1 MAKQTI
7 YNAGIYVRLSQEDM
21 RAGESLSIE
30 HQKLILTKYVREQGW
45 NLVDTYVDDGF
56 SGTDFNRPSVQR
68 LLSDAQTGRINLI
81 ICKDL
86 SRFGR
91 NYIEVGQYIDYI
103 FPLHNIRFIALNDN
117 VDTANR
123 DSNAMEMM
131 PVINLFNEWHASS
144 TSKKIKAV
152 NLANA
157 KAGKYT
163 CANAAY
169 GYTKAD
175 DEKHTPII
183 DPEAAE
189 VVRRIFKLRSQ
200 GMSPRAIGD
209 QLNAENIP
217 IPSDYRCQKK
227 GIVNTKYTRHLWTQV
242 QIRQIL
248 DNPIYLGKLAMMRVT
263 SVSYKNHKK
272 VRKDPS
278 EWVVTEDT
286 HEAIISQELWDKVRE
301 AEKAVSHGKRDGK
314 GVTQPLSGM
323 LFCPD
328 CGYKMKAAGRKRTL
342 KSGELIR
349 ECYYNCS
356 SYVLHGKELCSTHY
370 ISQKQIEAVIIADIR
385 SMAELVVKDE
395 QTARAAFLSKKEQQ
409 TSRQSKADIKKL
421 NDSKHR
427 LAELENLMQSVY
439 EDKVM
444 GKIPEHI
451 CVSFLEKYEAEQ
463 QELRAVI
470 ADLEERLSAEKQDR
484 EDVEEFIRRLKKY
497 VDVQTLTRELGLE
510 LIEYVTVGAY
520 TPNEPREINI
530 YYKFLD
536 KPLNDKKTLLDTKKK
551 YVEKLNFVA

>member
-463 QELRAVI
+463 QVLRAVI

-536 KPLNDKKTLLDTKKK
+536 KPLNDKKTLYSD
-551 YVEKLNFVA
+551 ENA

>member
-217 IPSDYRCQKK
+217 ISSDYRCQKK

-536 KPLNDKKTLLDTKKK
+536 KPLNDKKTLYSD
-551 YVEKLNFVA
+551 ENA

>member
-470 ADLEERLSAEKQDR
+470 ADLEERLSAEKQNR

-536 KPLNDKKTLLDTKKK
+536 KPLNDKKTLYSD
-551 YVEKLNFVA
+551 ENA

>member
-91 NYIEVGQYIDYI
+91 NYIEEGQYIDYI

-484 EDVEEFIRRLKKY
+484 EDVEKFIRRLKKY

-536 KPLNDKKTLLDTKKK
+536 KPLNDKKTLYSD
-551 YVEKLNFVA
+551 ENA

>member
-272 VRKDPS
+272 VRKNPS

-470 ADLEERLSAEKQDR
+470 ADLEERLSAEKQNR

-536 KPLNDKKTLLDTKKK
+536 KPLNDKKTLYSD
-551 YVEKLNFVA
+551 ENA

>member
-7 YNAGIYVRLSQEDM
+7 YNAEIYVRLSQEDM

-536 KPLNDKKTLLDTKKK
+536 KPLNDKKTLYSD
-551 YVEKLNFVA
+551 ENA

>member
-163 CANAAY
+163 CANAAH

-536 KPLNDKKTLLDTKKK
+536 KPLNDKKTLYSD
-551 YVEKLNFVA
+551 ENA

>member
-123 DSNAMEMM
+123 DSDAMEMM

-536 KPLNDKKTLLDTKKK
+536 KPLNDKKTLYSD
-551 YVEKLNFVA
+551 ENA

>member
-536 KPLNDKKTLLDTKKK
+536 KPLNDKETLYSD
-551 YVEKLNFVA
+551 ENA

>member
-484 EDVEEFIRRLKKY
+484 EAVEEFIRRLKKY

-536 KPLNDKKTLLDTKKK
+536 KPLNDKKTLYSD
-551 YVEKLNFVA
+551 ENA

>member
-248 DNPIYLGKLAMMRVT
+248 DNPIYLGKLAMMCVT

-470 ADLEERLSAEKQDR
+470 ADLEERLSAEKQNR

-536 KPLNDKKTLLDTKKK
+536 KPLNDKKTLYSD
-551 YVEKLNFVA
+551 ENA

>member
-385 SMAELVVKDE
+385 SMADLVVKDE

-536 KPLNDKKTLLDTKKK
+536 KPLNDKKTLYSD
-551 YVEKLNFVA
+551 ENA